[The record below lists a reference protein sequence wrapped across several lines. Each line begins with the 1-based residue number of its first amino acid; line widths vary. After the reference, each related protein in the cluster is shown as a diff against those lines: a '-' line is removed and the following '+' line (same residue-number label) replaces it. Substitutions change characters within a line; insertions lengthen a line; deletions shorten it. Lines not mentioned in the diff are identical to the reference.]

1 MIKRPFQQ
9 KQMLDI
15 QSDQISRVKLNEMLS
30 SLLNACKMHA
40 CHTLSTAG
48 SQRQSG
54 PQGQGP

>member
-9 KQMLDI
+9 KQMLGI
-15 QSDQISRVKLNEMLS
+15 QSDQMSHTKLDEMLS
-30 SLLNACKMHA
+30 SLLNACKTHA
-40 CHTLSTAG
+40 YCTLSAAG